1 MAYLFHQDE
10 LPKLVS
16 VTPGRERIFFVSK
29 ELADTDAM
37 LAGIIRYKKGI
48 SSPLHFHKNCEHFY
62 FFLEGAGEVE
72 TEEGTTT
79 ISPGTL
85 VFIPAEDKHRLRVS
99 ADSTHFECQVPNLF
113 KTTILEGT
121 DDDLRWEKVD
131 GKIWVQS

>member
-1 MAYLFHQDE
+1 MPYLFHQDE

-16 VTPGRERIFFVSK
+16 VTPGRERIFFVSS

-37 LAGIIRYKKGI
+37 LAGIIRYKKGA
-48 SSPLHFHKNCEHFY
+48 SSPYHFHENCEHFY
-62 FFLEGAGEVE
+62 FFLEGAGTVE
-72 TEEGTTT
+72 TEEGETP

-85 VFIPAEDKHRLRVS
+85 VFIPADAKYRLRAS
-99 ADSTHFECQVPNLF
+99 EDSTHFECQVPNLF

-121 DDDLRWEKVD
+121 GDDLRWEKVD